1 MTEKELNEVEKSTA
15 KKLAIIALASNRS
28 SNNDTDYE
36 EELAKAYQESKNW

>member
-28 SNNDTDYE
+28 SNNGTDYE
-36 EELAKAYQESKNW
+36 AELERAYKESKTW